1 MASISKTIFASLV
14 LSAFVGASMAQ
25 GQQPPSTTP
34 VPVAP
39 AGAGGSNLGTAQLFA
54 VVSANGSVSRGK
66 GEASAIR
73 VSAGYYRVGFYRN
86 IAACAYVA
94 TVGGV
99 AAEVVTGIANVTRMT
114 GNNSNVFVRT
124 FALNGTAADRS
135 FHLYI
140 DC

>member
-1 MASISKTIFASLV
+1 MTKIIEKLFAV
-14 LSAFVGASMAQ
+14 LILTAFAGNTFAQ

-34 VPVAP
+34 APVAP

-54 VVSANGSVSRGK
+54 VVNANGSVSRGK

-99 AAEVVTGIANVTRMT
+99 AAEVVTGIANVTRMS
-114 GNNSNVFVRT
+114 GNTSNVFVRT

>member
-1 MASISKTIFASLV
+1 MFKIFKTAFLLAAVVAAPVTSFAQSNSGAGAASA
-14 LSAFVGASMAQ
+14 
-25 GQQPPSTTP
+25 
-34 VPVAP
+34 PVAP

-54 VVSANGSVSRGK
+54 VINANGSVSRGK
-66 GEASAIR
+66 GEASAVR
-73 VSAGYYRVGFYRN
+73 VSSGYYRVGFYRN

-99 AAEVVTGIANVTRMT
+99 AAEVVTCIANVTRMA
-114 GNNSNVFVRT
+114 GNNSNVLVRT

>member
-1 MASISKTIFASLV
+1 MFKIFKTAFLVAALVATPFMSFAQSNTSG
-14 LSAFVGASMAQ
+14 SA
-25 GQQPPSTTP
+25 PS
-34 VPVAP
+34 PVAP

-54 VVSANGSVSRGK
+54 VINANGSVSRGK

-73 VSAGYYRVGFYRN
+73 VSAGYYRVGFTRN

-114 GNNSNVFVRT
+114 GNNSHVFVRT

>member
-1 MASISKTIFASLV
+1 MYKILKTSLLV
-14 LSAFVGASMAQ
+14 TTLAAMPSLSSAQSNALVGA
-25 GQQPPSTTP
+25 PS
-34 VPVAP
+34 PVAP

-54 VVSANGSVSRGK
+54 VINSNGSISRGK

-114 GNNSNVFVRT
+114 GNNSHVFVRT